1 MNKVLKPLQLKP
13 AVLVIAAA
21 IMLGSVAVASIL
33 KPDHYWADHIGAPDY
48 ETVIPQRFGDWEA
61 LPYATSRVVNPVQE
75 ESLKRLYSQT
85 FARSFM
91 HKPTGRVLM
100 LSIAYG
106 RDQSNDTQLHT
117 PEQCYPAQGFKVME
131 RLDVSVPSAFGEIKS
146 VQMKTYMGTD
156 RVEPLTYFVRVGDQ
170 VARGSR
176 ERNLTRINMALKGYL
191 VDGTLVRVSEV
202 TRRDDAHR
210 MQEQFIADLVSALK
224 GDDRRYVIGMPEA

>member
-48 ETVIPQRFGDWEA
+48 ETVIPERFGDWEA

-85 FARSFM
+85 FARSFL

-156 RVEPLTYFVRVGDQ
+156 RVEPLIYFVRVGDK

-176 ERNLTRINMALKGYL
+176 ERNLTRIHMAIKGFL

-202 TRRDDAHR
+202 TRRDDSHKLQA
-210 MQEQFIADLVSALK
+210 QFIAELVSALK
-224 GDDRRYVIGMPEA
+224 AEDRRYVIGMPEA